1 MIRSIKFSKVLLFSL
16 ILLFVSCEAN
26 IDLHNISP
34 EISIDPDL
42 VVPLGGASVNL
53 GDILANNDSQHLFT
67 NNTNEISF
75 QSFDSTEFI
84 FPVLN
89 LTEIPPIL
97 TKTINLSPDAVVT
110 FPANF
115 DIPSIY
121 SNQDFDL
128 GLNKVVATE
137 RIDSI
142 KIASA
147 TLGIK
152 ITVENLDIDPGNLKM
167 TLSFSEGKLRML
179 DGSSSSFE
187 FSPKAFNQTENVSF
201 ANFVMN
207 TSGGANGIPLGIK
220 LDANSGSLPLTVGPN
235 SKINI
240 EFTFNNLDWRVMYG
254 KFDLSKIAS
263 TAQQIALDLDTK
275 LPNGVFKLYNPQID
289 ISAVSNIG
297 MKLGFRLDY
306 LKAFTTTDT
315 VYAQFDGTKTF
326 TSFFDNKPALPG
338 DTATL
343 RLRTFDKDWGQTDK
357 LIANKPKTLEYKFT
371 AFNDTQNDNT
381 QNFITPDGK
390 IKVYLKTTIPF
401 QFGAGSY
408 YQFNDT
414 INNIFKTLSDALNQF
429 AVADIQ
435 STSLVLNI
443 SNGLP
448 VKTELSISM
457 LDSLGNEINLSTD
470 FTKYYEMNAG
480 QVDVNGIVQKGKETN
495 QQLIITVTKDQ
506 LTEIRKAKRIAYK
519 VRVAGADI
527 NSNIY
532 FTKSNTFNL
541 KVGVFVNGKESS
553 KSND

>member
-1 MIRSIKFSKVLLFSL
+1 MIRTIKFSKIILFSL
-16 ILLFVSCEAN
+16 ILFFVSCEAN
-26 IDLHNISP
+26 IDLLKISP
-34 EISIDPDL
+34 EISIDPSL

-53 GDILANNDSQHLFT
+53 GEILSNNDSLHLFS

-75 QSFDSTEFI
+75 QSFDSSEFI

-97 TKTINLSPDAVVT
+97 TKTINMSPGGVVT

-121 SNQDFDL
+121 SDQDFDL

-142 KIASA
+142 KITSA

-152 ITVENLDIDPGNLKM
+152 ITVENLDINPKNLKM

-187 FSPKAFNQTENVSF
+187 FTPKAFNQTENVDF

-240 EFTFNNLDWRVMYG
+240 EFTFNKLDWRVMYG

-263 TAQQIALDLDTK
+263 TAQQIALNLDTK
-275 LPNGVFKLYNPQID
+275 LPKGVFKLYNPQID

-306 LKAFTTTDT
+306 LKAFTTADT
-315 VYAQFDGTKTF
+315 VYAQFDGAKTF
-326 TSFFDNKPALPG
+326 TKYFDNKPAFPG
-338 DTATL
+338 DTAML
-343 RLRTFDKDWGQTDK
+343 KLRTFDRDWGQTDK

-371 AFNDTQNDNT
+371 AFNDTVSDHT

-390 IKVYLKTTIPF
+390 IKVYLKTTIPL

-414 INNIFKTLSDALNQF
+414 IDNIFKTLADALNQF
-429 AVADIQ
+429 TVADIQ
-435 STSLVLNI
+435 STSLVLNV

-448 VKTELSISM
+448 VKTELSISL
-457 LDSLGNEINLSTD
+457 LDSLGNEINPSTD
-470 FTKYYEMNAG
+470 FTKSYEINAG
-480 QVDVNGIVQKGKETN
+480 VVDANGIVQKGKETN
-495 QQLIITVTKDQ
+495 QQLVITVSKDQ
-506 LTEIRKAKRIAYK
+506 LNEMRKATKIAYQ

-527 NSNIY
+527 NSNVY

-541 KVGVFVNGKESS
+541 KVGVFVNGKVNN
-553 KSND
+553 KSNK

>member
-1 MIRSIKFSKVLLFSL
+1 
-16 ILLFVSCEAN
+16 
-26 IDLHNISP
+26 
-34 EISIDPDL
+34 
-42 VVPLGGASVNL
+42 
-53 GDILANNDSQHLFT
+53 
-67 NNTNEISF
+67 
-75 QSFDSTEFI
+75 
-84 FPVLN
+84 
-89 LTEIPPIL
+89 
-97 TKTINLSPDAVVT
+97 
-110 FPANF
+110 
-115 DIPSIY
+115 
-121 SNQDFDL
+121 
-128 GLNKVVATE
+128 
-137 RIDSI
+137 
-142 KIASA
+142 
-147 TLGIK
+147 
-152 ITVENLDIDPGNLKM
+152 
-167 TLSFSEGKLRML
+167 
-179 DGSSSSFE
+179 
-187 FSPKAFNQTENVSF
+187 
-201 ANFVMN
+201 
-207 TSGGANGIPLGIK
+207 
-220 LDANSGSLPLTVGPN
+220 SGSLPLTVGPN

-390 IKVYLKTTIPF
+390 IKVYLKTTIPL

-541 KVGVFVNGKESS
+541 KVGVFVNGKVSS
-553 KSND
+553 KSNN